1 MPEIT
6 LTKEQEKVINFDG
19 SLVSIAKPG
28 SGKTTVLSRLI
39 KRKLPDL
46 PSHRGVIAI
55 SYTNKASDELKKRSS
70 SGGIDI
76 KASFLGTIDKFCDS
90 EIIIPFLPQLW
101 GRPEEEITVT
111 KISDLPKDEQEAFS
125 GITENTVSLDQ
136 LEEHLGAIRSW
147 FKKGVLF
154 LETNGALAQYT
165 IKNSFACQRYLK
177 TRYSNIIIDEYQ
189 DSGLEQHELF
199 LTLQSLGL
207 TAIAVGDP
215 DQSIFGFSNKD
226 PKYLLSLPKKKEFST
241 FPISKNHRCHPS
253 IINYSLKFLDEKAV
267 LIETDETRMFYKHCT
282 GNTASIGAWID
293 ELIPKLVEI
302 YYIDK
307 FSEIG
312 ILVRGGAT
320 GKEINSSLI
329 SKHRYFDT
337 HPLENHLSLWA
348 KIFAALLSYR
358 YNDNDTAQDIIENS
372 GTRISVSEIRKV
384 KTQIRKVRKVA
395 DDELYNQLVEI
406 AQALLPKAISEEAV
420 RLLTES
426 NPATL
431 REFFKAA
438 EEDEIQIM
446 SLHKAK
452 GLEFDIVFHL
462 DLHEWVL
469 PAKRPGPGNDWDN
482 LEYPTLEQDANL
494 HYVGITRARKACFL
508 CTADQRVNSYGQV
521 KQAHPS
527 EFLSIGDI
535 GKFRVEI

>member
-1 MPEIT
+1 MSEIT
-6 LTKEQEKVINFDG
+6 LTKEQKNVINFDG
-19 SLVSIAKPG
+19 SLVAIAKPG

-46 PSHRGVIAI
+46 PSHQGVIAI
-55 SYTNKASDELKKRSS
+55 SYTNKASDELKKRST

-76 KASFLGTIDKFCDS
+76 KASFFGTIDKFCDS
-90 EIIIPFLPQLW
+90 EIIIPFLPHLW
-101 GRPEEEITVT
+101 GRPEKEITVT
-111 KISDLPKDEQEAFS
+111 KISDLSEDEQEAFS

-165 IKNSFACQRYLK
+165 IENSPACQRYLK
-177 TRYSNIIIDEYQ
+177 TRYTHIIVDEYQ

-199 LTLQSLGL
+199 LKLQSFGL

-226 PKYLLSLPKKKEFST
+226 PKYLLNLPKKEEFTT
-241 FPISKNHRCHPS
+241 FPITKNHRSHPS
-253 IINYSLKFLDEKAV
+253 IINYSLRFLDERAE
-267 LIETDETRMFYKHCT
+267 LIETDETRMFHKHCA
-282 GNTASIGAWID
+282 GNTASISAWID
-293 ELIPKLVEI
+293 ARIPQLVEK
-302 YYIDK
+302 YDVEK
-307 FSEIG
+307 FSEIS
-312 ILVRGGAT
+312 ILVRGGGT
-320 GKEINSSLI
+320 GREINSSLL

-358 YNDNDTAQDIIENS
+358 YNDNDTAQDIVENS
-372 GTRISVSEIRKV
+372 GTRISVSEVRKV
-384 KTQIRKVRKVA
+384 KTQIRKVRGIA
-395 DDELYNQLVEI
+395 DDELCEQLVEI

-420 RLLTES
+420 RLLSES
-426 NPATL
+426 DPATL
-431 REFFKAA
+431 PEFFKAA
-438 EEDEIQIM
+438 EDEEIQIM

-482 LEYPTLEQDANL
+482 PEYPTLEQDANL

-508 CTADQRVNSYGQV
+508 CTADRRVNSYGEAR
-521 KQAHPS
+521 QAQPS
-527 EFLSIGDI
+527 EFLSISKI
-535 GKFRVEI
+535 GKLRIEI